1 MIEILWH
8 GRGGQGAFTAARL
21 LGAAASLS
29 EGKFSL
35 AFPSFG
41 PERRGAPMRAFT
53 KIDTRPIGN
62 RSAIA
67 KADYVVYLDSTLFNA
82 GWEAEIKDGG
92 LVLVNSTKHFDDPRV
107 LSIDASGISR
117 EILGREIPNTVFL
130 AAISVL
136 SEALTPDGA
145 KEAIRQYMAPK
156 LHDKNCAIVDEVE
169 KLLAGRAGAKYLCTA
184 GEGTR
189 TEDAAKVESATSAN
203 AGSEAAND
211 SIDAN
216 ASAANT
222 AGAESATN
230 ADVRSTS
237 ANAAKPF
244 TTNTASQQRIICS
257 LVENPQLDPEVFAK
271 NTCWQAGH
279 LVSKNAGWRTIRP
292 QLDESKCVGCLQCY
306 MQCPDGTIYKT
317 NATTSKLAIDYD
329 FCKGCGIC
337 ASSCKTGAITMVP
350 EQG

>member
-53 KIDTRPIGN
+53 KIDTKPIGN

-82 GWEAEIKDGG
+82 DWEAEIKDGG
-92 LVLVNSTKHFDDPRV
+92 LVLINSTKHFDDPRV

-136 SEALTPDGA
+136 CEALTPDDA

-189 TEDAAKVESATSAN
+189 TEGTAGDGKVDDVDNGATSATATSATSAH
-203 AGSEAAND
+203 
-211 SIDAN
+211 
-216 ASAANT
+216 NT
-222 AGAESATN
+222 KQ
-230 ADVRSTS
+230 
-237 ANAAKPF
+237 KPAQI
-244 TTNTASQQRIICS
+244 NKQRIICS

-292 QLDESKCVGCLQCY
+292 QLDESKCVGCFQCY